1 MYTPALFDHRAGLTK
16 GKVGSQLGLVV
27 WAYSDAES
35 QQSALIVR
43 EEIFNFPLSVWH
55 TRE

>member
-1 MYTPALFDHRAGLTK
+1 MYTPALFDHSAGLTK

-35 QQSALIVR
+35 QQSALTVR
-43 EEIFNFPLSVWH
+43 DEVFNFPLGVWH